1 MRVSVVVCG
10 ANGERSIIL
19 ERSIE
24 EFAKKYSDRIIQFS
38 ACTVAVSPII
48 IEMSG
53 GEQEHTVAVN
63 GCRNRCSDLMKK
75 AVIVPTDLFCSMMQ
89 FTASLERVKDA
100 PSSFSR
106 RNQRGGME
114 RIRLDIR
121 EGGRG
126 GPLSEP
132 PYHRGPV
139 RWNCALYACNM
150 KLALIRSSTDE
161 LYKEHWDPAVPG
173 RN

>member
-63 GCRNRCSDLMKK
+63 GCRNRCSDLILKK
-75 AVIVPTDLFCSMMQ
+75 AGIVPKRSVLLDDAVHRELGTCEGCTKFV
-89 FTASLERVKDA
+89 FPEIKEEEWKEFASIL
-100 PSSFSR
+100 
-106 RNQRGGME
+106 
-114 RIRLDIR
+114 
-121 EGGRG
+121 GRAV
-126 GPLSEP
+126 EE
-132 PYHRGPV
+132 
-139 RWNCALYACNM
+139 AL
-150 KLALIRSSTDE
+150 
-161 LYKEHWDPAVPG
+161 
-173 RN
+173 